1 MLGGHYEAD
10 DRPDRSMVDG
20 FHDGRALEFGVF
32 LAWPERHPADGDIA
46 AVADEAWWVAGV
58 DKSLQLGTIC
68 LGARRPRRQ
77 GSARA
82 ASAVVHA
89 PAAAGLRAP
98 FGIEQRFDVSPAPGR
113 ECVGGQGNVAY

>member
-20 FHDGRALEFGVF
+20 LHHGRALEFGVF
-32 LAWPERHPADGDIA
+32 LAWPERHPANGNFA
-46 AVADEAWWVAGV
+46 AVANEAWWVAGV
-58 DKSLQLGTIC
+58 DKGFQLGAIC
-68 LGARRPRRQ
+68 LGARRPLRQ

-89 PAAAGLRAP
+89 PAAAICSWRSESLPGVLKRSVARGLFRSAP
-98 FGIEQRFDVSPAPGR
+98 
-113 ECVGGQGNVAY
+113 